1 MGKAGKKKRNKP
13 RHAPA
18 HFSVPDNPDR
28 APETA
33 GNESAAQ
40 ENESVVIAKDE
51 SLRLFVSQVVAR
63 AQLTSNSCRG

>member
-33 GNESAAQ
+33 VCLQLKG
-40 ENESVVIAKDE
+40 IAM
-51 SLRLFVSQVVAR
+51 
-63 AQLTSNSCRG
+63 